1 MPQATEC
8 IGRLLRPP
16 AVRLDD
22 PNDQVDRKSD
32 RKEENR
38 SNDDQHPLRDLRVV
52 GLATCI
58 LGHHIQNRT
67 FAPRFRRRRESDDR
81 GSFFHTLIISR
92 GSSLQP
98 QTPNPKPQS
107 RVSYPIPIPFKAIV
121 RGSSSVFRPASNPTA
136 GGRSL
141 RPLAILSFG
150 LSVGRGLPPAVG
162 F

>member
-58 LGHHIQNRT
+58 LGHHVQNRT

-98 QTPNPKPQS
+98 QTPNPKPQT
-107 RVSYPIPIPFKAIV
+107 PIPGIV
-121 RGSSSVFRPASNPTA
+121 SDSDSVQSNRSWILVGVSSGVESD
-136 GGRSL
+136 GRWS
-141 RPLAILSFG
+141 
-150 LSVGRGLPPAVG
+150 
-162 F
+162 